1 MVLDT
6 YVWQFWNKQVCTI
19 SSCKVRSYRVSTVL
33 AMSSNTMLY
42 LRLINIVPWALLV
55 WVCILQICWLSSCR
69 QKRRTSSVS
78 FTGCF
83 DTFIFRSLL
92 YTWVP
97 MAIARFTT
105 EFETTNQFRSRSYYS
120 SISSLLWLEVWIHT
134 TTTRRRSDVPPRKGI
149 LFIPLPKHVLH
160 TEVRLEFAPPAPYL
174 ACMR

>member
-1 MVLDT
+1 MYKHAQTGTSNNKGGFYHSQTGLYYSWSWIHT
-6 YVWQFWNKQVCTI
+6 YGNSGTNKFALFPLAKYEVIVFLLCSQWAPT
-19 SSCKVRSYRVSTVL
+19 SC
-33 AMSSNTMLY
+33 Y

-105 EFETTNQFRSRSYYS
+105 EFETTNQFRVGATTVLFPGYS
-120 SISSLLWLEVWIHT
+120 
-134 TTTRRRSDVPPRKGI
+134 G
-149 LFIPLPKHVLH
+149 
-160 TEVRLEFAPPAPYL
+160 
-174 ACMR
+174 